1 MMLTHILLVL
11 GSVCASVSA
20 QNDWVY
26 SHSPSATGANGVSD
40 GFSGVTHGPDKIVA
54 VSFLCS
60 EAEPNNTCVIAS
72 DDGMTWTNQEVPEK
86 FMFTHV
92 AYGNGKYVIV
102 GNWGNTVNANAV
114 PSLVSSDAVSWTSVP
129 GLVDNDNVVWGGLA
143 YGNGVFVVVS
153 MGGPARSM
161 TSSDGVNWVSVPFY
175 NSQNLYS
182 GLTFGGGLFV
192 AVGNSGR
199 VAKSS
204 DGVTWFETVLTGQEV
219 QDWTA
224 VTYGNGLFV
233 AVGKTA
239 VGADTMT
246 QAMTSPDGVVWT
258 ARVTPKFDTWRAIAY
273 GQGVFRAVSGSE
285 APTSFAAQ
293 EMMSEDGITWT
304 AVDLQASTRWFGIT
318 YCGHINM
325 FVAVGMSDDNNLMTL
340 VPPTTTEPT
349 TVEPTT
355 AEPTADDDDDGGMSR
370 GARIGILITIIV
382 VAFAAGYVFYKFYY
396 RKNNLN
402 LTFGGGSGKT
412 PVTAV

>member
-1 MMLTHILLVL
+1 M
-11 GSVCASVSA
+11 
-20 QNDWVY
+20 
-26 SHSPSATGANGVSD
+26 
-40 GFSGVTHGPDKIVA
+40 
-54 VSFLCS
+54 
-60 EAEPNNTCVIAS
+60 
-72 DDGMTWTNQEVPEK
+72 
-86 FMFTHV
+86 
-92 AYGNGKYVIV
+92 
-102 GNWGNTVNANAV
+102 
-114 PSLVSSDAVSWTSVP
+114 
-129 GLVDNDNVVWGGLA
+129 
-143 YGNGVFVVVS
+143 
-153 MGGPARSM
+153 
-161 TSSDGVNWVSVPFY
+161 
-175 NSQNLYS
+175 
-182 GLTFGGGLFV
+182 
-192 AVGNSGR
+192 
-199 VAKSS
+199 
-204 DGVTWFETVLTGQEV
+204 
-219 QDWTA
+219 
-224 VTYGNGLFV
+224 TYGNGLFV